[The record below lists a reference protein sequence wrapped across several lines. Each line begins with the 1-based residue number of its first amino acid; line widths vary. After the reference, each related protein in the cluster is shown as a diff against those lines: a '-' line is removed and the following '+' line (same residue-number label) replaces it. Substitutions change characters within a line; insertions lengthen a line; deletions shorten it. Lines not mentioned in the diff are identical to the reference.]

1 MAWLA
6 DMREQED
13 RDIAERKQELE
24 ARYAQGQISAEVYE
38 AWKNDISWL
47 SHWLE
52 ARRKPVIARWF
63 WALRDWWMYTR
74 VELRCHLRF
83 PFGFGR

>member
-1 MAWLA
+1 MVWLA

-13 RDIAERKQELE
+13 RSIAERKQALE

-38 AWKNDISWL
+38 AWKNDILWL
-47 SHWLE
+47 SYHLE

-74 VELRCHLRF
+74 VELRCRF
-83 PFGFGR
+83 ARY

>member
-6 DMREQED
+6 NMREQED
-13 RDIAERKQELE
+13 RDIAERKQALE

-47 SHWLE
+47 SYYLKQ
-52 ARRKPVIARWF
+52 RRQPAFLRWY
-63 WALRDWWMYTR
+63 WAFRDWWHYTVVIR
-74 VELRCHLRF
+74 YQWVRF
-83 PFGFGR
+83 SR